1 MNSTEA
7 LYQIA
12 DELRGLA
19 NLGRYFTKDP
29 YDQARY
35 AQLLALSARLIGV
48 IEQRD
53 PQEIL
58 PYFEDLLYHLTPLSG
73 AEFAAFQEGK
83 LLLIKRH
90 DNGLWAVPGGAVEM
104 GETPA
109 ETAVRELWEE
119 VQVRGQVTQY
129 LGLFDSRLWDSRIK
143 VQLLHHLFWGEIVEG
158 TPQTSAE
165 ATDVGFFAEDNL
177 PPLSPGHMQ
186 RIPLIFKLIRS
197 ELPIPYFDNP

>member
-12 DELRGLA
+12 DEMRGIA

-48 IEQRD
+48 VEQRD
-53 PQEIL
+53 PEEIL
-58 PYFEDLLYHLTPLSG
+58 PHFEDLLYHLTPLSG
-73 AEFAAFQEGK
+73 AEFVAFQEGK

-119 VQVRGQVTQY
+119 VQVRGQVTQF
-129 LGLFDSRLWDSRIK
+129 LGLFDSRLWGSRIK
-143 VQLLHHLFWGEIVEG
+143 LQLLHHLFLGEIVDG
-158 TPQTSAE
+158 TPQPTAE
-165 ATDVGFFAEDNL
+165 ATDVGFFTEYDL
-177 PPLSPGHMQ
+177 PPLSPGHAQ
-186 RIPLIFKLIRS
+186 RIPIIFQLVRG
-197 ELPIPYFDNP
+197 ELPIPYFDSP